1 MRAFAAGTLLLD
13 DQGHTA
19 GKWQGQGQGQ
29 GRDDSLCCVLFN
41 E

>member
-1 MRAFAAGTLLLD
+1 MVRAFAAGTLLLD

-19 GKWQGQGQGQ
+19 GKWQGRGP